1 MWRLFYLYR
10 TALSAHSGAFSKKTV
25 TGDCVDLEPYTEGVI
40 GFIKKCNDDV
50 TVIKSVKLH
59 STNTPCL
66 TGEICSLLRLCD
78 TAFTAGDIKQQ
89 ETTEKEKPESLKMGK
104 TLSNHQHQRHE
115 AHTDNRAL
123 QR

>member
-25 TGDCVDLEPYTEGVI
+25 TPGDCVDLEPYTEGVI
-40 GFIKKCNDDV
+40 GFVKKCNDDV

-59 STNTPCL
+59 STNTPWL

-78 TAFTAGDIKQQ
+78 AAFTAGNSRKQP
-89 ETTEKEKPESLKMGK
+89 KKR
-104 TLSNHQHQRHE
+104 NQRG
-115 AHTDNRAL
+115 
-123 QR
+123 